1 MIQSLHIQNYAL
13 IEKLD
18 LELQSGFSVITGE
31 TGAGKSIILGAIG
44 LLLGQRAETKA
55 IKKGAS
61 KCVIE
66 AVFNLS
72 KYHME
77 TFFEEHDLEFERG
90 ECILRREVTTTGKS
104 RAFVNDTPVS
114 AALLKEL
121 GEKLIDV
128 HSQHQNLL
136 LSKENFLIN
145 VVDTIAEDQEVK
157 ATFDTA
163 YRTYHKA
170 LKAWKEAVE
179 NLRNDREE
187 EDYLRYQLE
196 QLQEADLKEGEQEE
210 LEQELD
216 TLTHAEDIKQILY
229 RVENQM
235 ENDEGGVVQQVYD
248 CRKQM
253 SSIREMYAQ
262 SAEWADRL
270 ESAYVELQD
279 IAREVGRAVER
290 VNFDPERLTRVNDR
304 LNLLYSL
311 EKKHHVE
318 DVMEL
323 ISLQHTIEYSL
334 ERMDNS
340 DEEIARLETEK
351 TAAYHAMTEAARR
364 LSDARHECA
373 GRIETQMK
381 AYLVPLGIPNVNFKV
396 EITPRPEPDPTG
408 MDRVSFLF
416 SANKNGVLQPLSS
429 VASGGEIARVMLSL
443 KAMISGTVKLPTIIF
458 DEIDTGVS
466 GKVAEQMAQ
475 MMQTMGTQNRQ
486 VISITH
492 LPQIAAF
499 GQHHYKVYK
508 EDREEETLSHIV
520 PLEGDARV
528 EELAHML
535 SGAQLTEAAI
545 NNAKE
550 LLKQHTKK

>member
-18 LELQSGFSVITGE
+18 LDLQSGFSVITGE
-31 TGAGKSIILGAIG
+31 TGAGKSILLGAIG
-44 LLLGQRAETKA
+44 LLLGQRAETRA

-90 ECILRREVTTTGKS
+90 ECILRREVTATGKS
-104 RAFVNDTPVS
+104 RAFVNDTPVP

-121 GEKLIDV
+121 GEMLIDV

-136 LSKENFLIN
+136 LGKENFLIG
-145 VVDTIAEDQEVK
+145 VVDTIAEDRAEKK
-157 ATFDTA
+157 AFEGA
-163 YRTYHKA
+163 YRAYHGA

-179 NLRNDREE
+179 ALRTNRDE

-196 QLQEADLKEGEQEE
+196 QLQEAELKEEEQEE

-229 RVENQM
+229 TVENLM
-235 ENDEGGVVQQVYD
+235 EGDEGGLVQQVYE

-253 SSIREMYAQ
+253 SSIGAMYAQ
-262 SAEWADRL
+262 SEEWTERL
-270 ESAYVELQD
+270 QSAYLELKD
-279 IAREVGRAVER
+279 IANEVGRAVDR
-290 VNFDPERLTRVNDR
+290 VNFDPERLAWVNER
-304 LNLLYSL
+304 LNTIYSL
-311 EKKHHVE
+311 EKKHRVQT
-318 DVMEL
+318 VAEL
-323 ISLQHTIEYSL
+323 LALQQSLEERM
-334 ERMDNS
+334 ERMDNG
-340 DEEIARLETEK
+340 DEEIARLEGEK
-351 TAAYHAMTEAARR
+351 NAAHRAMMEAADR
-364 LSDARHECA
+364 LSKVRRECA
-373 GRIETQMK
+373 GRIETQMM

-396 EITPRPEPDPTG
+396 DIAPREEPDSTG
-408 MDRVSFLF
+408 GDKICFLF

-443 KAMISGTVKLPTIIF
+443 KAMISGTVKLPTIVF

-475 MMQTMGTQNRQ
+475 MMQTMGSQNRQ

-508 EDREEETLSHIV
+508 EDLEEETVSHIV
-520 PLEGDARV
+520 PLEGEARV

-535 SGAQLTEAAI
+535 SGSQLTEAAI

-550 LLKQHTKK
+550 LLKQHIKK